1 MPSDLDAVVIGS
13 GGGALSTSVLLS
25 KAGKKVLILE
35 QHDQAGGA
43 FHTFMEKGYEFDTG
57 VHYVGEMDTSSIFR
71 TMYDQLTDWQV
82 EWAPMEDAYDVISIG
97 LGEENR
103 LNTFG

>member
-1 MPSDLDAVVIGS
+1 MKVPSDLDAVVIGS
-13 GGGALSTSVLLS
+13 GVGALSTSVLLS

-43 FHTFMEKGYEFDTG
+43 FHTFVEKGYEFDTG
-57 VHYVGEMDTSSIFR
+57 VHYIGEMNQGSVFR
-71 TMYDQLTDWQV
+71 TMYDRLTDGQI
-82 EWAPMEDAYDVISIG
+82 EWAAMVDAYDVVSIG

-103 LNTFG
+103 L